1 MRFYWVL
8 LLALLCCAESL
19 LAQSAFIKRQQED
32 SYLIDRLDILNGR
45 VSDSLFT
52 CLNPM
57 TSRDVVEFME
67 HYKLE
72 HDSTLSAQEK
82 RYINNYI
89 SQYAEWSNTGISFDP
104 SKKPVAKTL
113 YKNKTN
119 FLHFEK
125 DGNLF
130 VLNPVLAYQQMVET
144 GITNQNLFVNVRGV
158 EARGHLHKRI
168 GFYTHVT
175 EVQERGPQH
184 HQNFVINNE
193 AVPGAD
199 HYRRFKIEKP
209 GVASDFAYASGYI
222 DAEVMK
228 DVIHVTFGQD
238 RFQYGDGYRSLQ
250 LGDFGANYLFL
261 KANTRIWKVNY
272 QNLFMELLPQSVHYS
287 DDSLYPKKYAAMHHL
302 SINPT
307 KWLNI
312 GVFESIIFSRQNSF
326 ALNYLNPVIFYRV
339 VELYNGSPDNANVG
353 LNFKI
358 NPGIKTVFY
367 GQFMLDEFRLSRIR
381 GGEKWWGNKYAFQ
394 LGAKM
399 ADPFGIKNMVVQ
411 VEGNL
416 IRPYTYA
423 RDSVSNYTHYNQ
435 ALAHPYGA
443 NLVEASLI
451 IRYQPKDK
459 WYLSAKA
466 FYNKQGRDTMSNV
479 SFGGNPF
486 IDYDKRSGEYGIG
499 MFNGSPSRVIFGNVN
514 AAYEVRE
521 NLYVDMGLNFRS
533 EKASHPKNPTF
544 SSVQV
549 YTGFRLNYTRR
560 QFDY

>member
-1 MRFYWVL
+1 MKSYWFV
-8 LLALLCCAESL
+8 LALVFVSIQSVWG
-19 LAQSAFIKRQQED
+19 QSAFIKRQQED

-57 TSRDVVEFME
+57 SSRDVVEFME
-67 HYKLE
+67 RYMQE
-72 HDSTLSAQEK
+72 HDSTLSTQEK
-82 RYINNYI
+82 RYIRNYI
-89 SQYAEWSNTGISFDP
+89 SQYAEWSNRGIGFDS
-104 SKKPVAKTL
+104 SKRPVLKML

-144 GITNQNLFVNVRGV
+144 GLTNQNLFLNVRGL
-158 EARGHLHKRI
+158 EARGHLRKRI
-168 GFYTHVT
+168 GFYTHIT
-175 EVQERGPQH
+175 EIQERGPLH
-184 HQNFVINNE
+184 HQNYVKNFE
-193 AVPGAD
+193 AVPGND

-209 GVASDFAYASGYI
+209 GIANDYAYASGYI

-228 DVIHVTFGQD
+228 DVIHLTFGQD
-238 RFQYGDGYRSLQ
+238 RFQYGDGFRSLQ
-250 LGDFGANYLFL
+250 LSDFGANYLFL

-272 QNLFMELLPQSVHYS
+272 QNLFMELLPQSVHYA

-312 GVFESIIFSRQNSF
+312 GVFESIIFARQNSF
-326 ALNYLNPVIFYRV
+326 ALNYLNPVIFYRA

-399 ADPFGIKNMVVQ
+399 ADPFGIKNMLVQ

-416 IRPYTYA
+416 IRPYTYS

-435 ALAHPYGA
+435 PLAHPYGA
-443 NLVEASLI
+443 NLVEASFI
-451 IRYQPKDK
+451 MRYQPKDK
-459 WYLSAKA
+459 WYISAKA
-466 FYNKQGRDTMSNV
+466 FYNKQGRDTASAV
-479 SFGGNPF
+479 SFGGNVF
-486 IDYDKRSGEYGIG
+486 KDYERRSGEYGIG
-499 MFNGSPSRVIFGNVN
+499 MFNGYASRVLFGNIN
-514 AAYEVRE
+514 AAYEFRE
-521 NLYVDMGLNFRS
+521 NLFVDFGLNYRS
-533 EKASHPKNPTF
+533 EKAAHPKNPTF
-544 SSVQV
+544 NSVQV

-560 QFDY
+560 TYDY